1 MLLGLLLLVSLH
13 LLLIIFLCLLL
24 LVSLFSHLIILHN
37 LLLSFCFWPLH
48 LIHLL
53 VALSMRIPLICTACY
68 FRVVRLGYEFY
79 LLHALLIVLI
89 IYTIPHLLAQL
100 LFIVP
105 IFIVI
110 LAHTT
115 RIHALHRETLY
126 RLASYYWALNLFFID
141 WFTRVPLA
149 APSMSIVSKLRI

>member
-115 RIHALHRETLY
+115 RIHALHLVL
-126 RLASYYWALNLFFID
+126 RLLLFFL
-141 WFTRVPLA
+141 F
-149 APSMSIVSKLRI
+149 

>member
-1 MLLGLLLLVSLH
+1 MPCRGGEGIRSGLVFAASSVACFGALVQ
-13 LLLIIFLCLLL
+13 
-24 LVSLFSHLIILHN
+24 VTVHLILYN

-89 IYTIPHLLAQL
+89 IYTIPNLLAQL

-110 LAHTT
+110 MFEAKL
-115 RIHALHRETLY
+115 I
-126 RLASYYWALNLFFID
+126 SYSFLSNSVD
-141 WFTRVPLA
+141 V
-149 APSMSIVSKLRI
+149 